1 MCRMSGEIFAVGKKF
16 SMSNDTVLLEILA
29 EVRVLYH
36 RSRSPGTVPDGG
48 TRKEVNVLT
57 GEYGY
62 LELMTLRF
70 DNREYLRIRSFHIL
84 EPRDSALTARSRV
97 IFTSTT
103 LCYICDIH
111 TRMHNVSPCS
121 LTQQGDESVSGDFA
135 ERDFMRNRLGEIS
148 YGVAVWRFIEVP
160 HNIMI
165 TCMCI

>member
-1 MCRMSGEIFAVGKKF
+1 MSGEIFAVGKKF
-16 SMSNDTVLLEILA
+16 AMSNDTVMMVLLDA
-29 EVRVLYH
+29 R
-36 RSRSPGTVPDGG
+36 RSTGPLPPSSVSRYGSGRRDTG
-48 TRKEVNVLT
+48 KEVNVLT

-97 IFTSTT
+97 IFTSTM

-121 LTQQGDESVSGDFA
+121 LTQQGDESVSGNFA
-135 ERDFMRNRLGEIS
+135 ERDFTRNRLGEIS